1 MSSFAWLRARP
12 RAFASAG
19 AVTAAAVTI
28 TTLAFVYQGVPTTEV
43 DLHDGGV
50 WVTKQSSLLVGHFN
64 HESQVLDGALRTTSD
79 DYDILQSGSTVLLV
93 DDSSSSVSVVDPAM
107 VALSGAAGIPG
118 DADVALGGET
128 VAILD
133 RTSGDLW
140 VVPSASVGSFQ
151 IEGTDP
157 TVNVGKG
164 ADVAVGL
171 DALTGEERRDAVLG
185 MCGSLVECQ
194 LRGLVDR
201 VVRQSAERL
210 LQDATIEIAALAIAL
225 HGPAE
230 ARALFPIRLPMPDSS
245 TARRSGGSS

>member
-1 MSSFAWLRARP
+1 METEFRSIETCVERAIEAHRGSIDP
-12 RAFASAG
+12 S
-19 AVTAAAVTI
+19 
-28 TTLAFVYQGVPTTEV
+28 TL
-43 DLHDGGV
+43 L
-50 WVTKQSSLLVGHFN
+50 
-64 HESQVLDGALRTTSD
+64 
-79 DYDILQSGSTVLLV
+79 
-93 DDSSSSVSVVDPAM
+93 
-107 VALSGAAGIPG
+107 
-118 DADVALGGET
+118 
-128 VAILD
+128 
-133 RTSGDLW
+133 
-140 VVPSASVGSFQ
+140 
-151 IEGTDP
+151 
-157 TVNVGKG
+157 
-164 ADVAVGL
+164 DVAVGL